1 MLASNN
7 SARHLWWS
15 TPHRQIDQESK
26 PIRRLGCLS
35 QGEIEAAVIN
45 WKGKVANSARKVING
60 KAQELK
66 LHAFSDLVREEVW
79 KRKGVALQKAA
90 DDWKSI
96 SRASWKV
103 NPGEIRIR
111 GGNQKNDIK
120 TKKYRGGKL
129 PESDIIS
136 CVSADG
142 GGHSPWLS
150 SLQVQWAT

>member
-1 MLASNN
+1 MKN
-7 SARHLWWS
+7 
-15 TPHRQIDQESK
+15 
-26 PIRRLGCLS
+26 
-35 QGEIEAAVIN
+35 AVIVDAVRTPMSKSKN
-45 WKGKVANSARKVING
+45 GVFRNVRAEDLSAHLMREI
-60 KAQELK
+60 LK
-66 LHAFSDLVREEVW
+66 RNP
-79 KRKGVALQKAA
+79 
-90 DDWKSI
+90 
-96 SRASWKV
+96 KV

-150 SLQVQWAT
+150 SLQVQ